1 MSYRFTS
8 FYLDRPFVNGRIY
21 DLFAPDAIK
30 HDTAF
35 FIVHGGGWRA
45 GSRGGYHVLMQELVK
60 RGYIVASTD
69 YRLNGSIFDQ
79 IKDIRESYMHFVN
92 ELRKMNRP
100 LKIAVHGSS
109 AGAHLASLLGFA
121 RPGECG
127 EDLPADMEWIQP
139 ECVALQATP
148 STFEPWFEIFPHVW
162 TAMQSIMGVS
172 YEEDPAAYRKVSL
185 NQYVRAGLPRVFYL
199 EAACEHMF
207 PAAMNLELAKKITAL
222 EGNHVTMKSYANM
235 EHGFMYSL
243 ERPHQ
248 IEAFD
253 DMVRFAENEPIENTF
268 YCV

>member
-21 DLFAPDAIK
+21 DLFEPDAIK

-79 IKDIRESYMHFVN
+79 IKDIREAYMHFVN

-100 LKIAVHGSS
+100 LKIAVHGST
-109 AGAHLASLLGFA
+109 AGAHLASLLAFA

-162 TAMQSIMGVS
+162 TAMQSIMCVS

-185 NQYVRAGLPRVFYL
+185 NQYVRSGLPRVFYL